1 MGVPLNSH
9 DGAFLP
15 LINRTKTVTMHSAI
29 STVRVGKSAERRHPR
44 FAVEF
49 PVRILNHAAARE
61 RSAHDLSEGG
71 IALVG
76 PVEIAE
82 GEQILLQFTPPHS
95 EWQYT
100 VQAKVKHVS
109 SERCGLEFHRLTRRE
124 SDELGRIC
132 RLLSVSA

>member
-1 MGVPLNSH
+1 MN
-9 DGAFLP
+9 
-15 LINRTKTVTMHSAI
+15 SAI
-29 STVRVGKSAERRHPR
+29 ATVRIGKSAERRHPR
-44 FAVEF
+44 FVVQF
-49 PVRILNHAAARE
+49 PVRILNQAIACD

-71 IALVG
+71 MAIVG
-76 PVEIAE
+76 PVEIAA

-109 SERCGLEFHRLTRRE
+109 SDRCGFEFHRLTRRE

-132 RLLSVSA
+132 RLLSLSARIDHCTGCAQNEE

>member
-1 MGVPLNSH
+1 
-9 DGAFLP
+9 
-15 LINRTKTVTMHSAI
+15 MHSAI
-29 STVRVGKSAERRHPR
+29 ATVRIGKSAERRYPR
-44 FAVEF
+44 FVVQF
-49 PVRILNHAAARE
+49 PVRILNQPVPCE

-71 IALVG
+71 MGLVG
-76 PVEIAE
+76 NVEIAE

-109 SERCGLEFHRLTRRE
+109 SDRWGLEFHRLTRRE

-132 RLLSVSA
+132 RLLSLSA